1 MGCGVWQCEQH
12 ATLQLPQLP
21 LGANSVAEKFF
32 ASNYLLGIRRA
43 RMIDQTIVEQMI
55 RTSFA
60 MQQSALAPSG
70 SLRAGSGDPLP
81 EPWVAPEPSD
91 EDWEAVEYEDALDG
105 PPPALAQRH
114 PSGPR
119 RSRRS
124 VAFAGDEGG
133 GAGGEGLGAVVREL
147 HELATALQEV
157 TARLQQLTGG
167 APRPGAGR
175 PAGRDRGDDND
186 DDVAALGRNRTY
198 TVVAQQLER
207 AGASVNGVETPRDAP
222 SRGGCGGW
230 CLLGVGLA
238 VVLPLWW
245 REGGGGRPQQPGTGS
260 SS

>member
-1 MGCGVWQCEQH
+1 M
-12 ATLQLPQLP
+12 
-21 LGANSVAEKFF
+21 
-32 ASNYLLGIRRA
+32 
-43 RMIDQTIVEQMI
+43 
-55 RTSFA
+55 
-60 MQQSALAPSG
+60 
-70 SLRAGSGDPLP
+70 RAGSGDPLP
-81 EPWVAPEPSD
+81 EPWVAPEPGD

-105 PPPALAQRH
+105 PPPTLAQRH

-124 VAFAGDEGG
+124 VAFAAGEGSE
-133 GAGGEGLGAVVREL
+133 GGEGLGAVVGEL

-157 TARLQQLTGG
+157 TARLQRLAG

-175 PAGRDRGDDND
+175 PAGRDRGDDDD

-207 AGASVNGVETPRDAP
+207 AGASVNGVATPRDAP

-238 VVLPLWW
+238 VGLPLYWW
-245 REGGGGRPQQPGTGS
+245 REGGGGRPQLGTGNS
-260 SS
+260 